1 MFLLGTASAVDATIL
16 VNQDAVWAYAM
27 ILSGCFLLFLVLR
40 YGVLKF
46 RKKLYNDF
54 GIGDW
59 PLPLVWVFVVV

>member
-16 VNQDAVWAYAM
+16 VNQDSVWAYAM

-46 RKKLYNDF
+46 RRKLYNEY
-54 GIGDW
+54 GINDW
-59 PLPLVWVFVVV
+59 PLPLVWAFVVV

>member
-27 ILSGCFLLFLVLR
+27 ILSGCFLLFLVWR

-46 RKKLYNDF
+46 RKNLYLDY

-59 PLPLVWVFVVV
+59 RLPLVWAFVVM

>member
-46 RKKLYNDF
+46 RSTLYNNY

-59 PLPLVWVFVVV
+59 RLPLVWVFVVV

>member
-40 YGVLKF
+40 YGVIKF
-46 RKKLYNDF
+46 RKTLYNNY

-59 PLPLVWVFVVV
+59 KLPWVWAFVVV

>member
-16 VNQDAVWAYAM
+16 VNQDSVWAYAM

-46 RKKLYNDF
+46 RRKLYNDY
-54 GIGDW
+54 GINDW
-59 PLPLVWVFVVV
+59 PLPLVWAFVVV